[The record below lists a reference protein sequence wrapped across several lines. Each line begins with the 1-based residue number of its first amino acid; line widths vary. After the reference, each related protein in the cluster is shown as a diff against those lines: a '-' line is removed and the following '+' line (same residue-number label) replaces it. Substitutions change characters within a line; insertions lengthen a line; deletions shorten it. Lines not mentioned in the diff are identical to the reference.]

1 MLQIHEL
8 IVQYS
13 YASASKW
20 FQRIGSF
27 RPWAT
32 DLKAEKAGLRP
43 HRVVLNALN
52 LELARGEFLAIL
64 GVSGEGKTTLLRAI
78 AGLLRPSS
86 GEILIDGQ
94 SQTRKPPHLRDVA
107 YVFQNGGWYDHL
119 TVRQHFQ
126 LGKSPFRGS
135 SKGSSLETEEWIER
149 VGLTDVAD
157 QTPGQL
163 SGGQLQRLAIG
174 RALARRKSLLL
185 LDEPLSHLDEPSCEE
200 LRRLLLKIHSDGSTI
215 VYVTHS
221 QRDAFMLATKV
232 AVLHEGVLRQMASP
246 RELYDQPNHISV
258 AKSLGYPAM
267 DFFTAKYFL
276 DDVPVHRRVGTIW
289 EKLPQEA
296 TVGVRPKDWEL
307 SSTESSGRTT
317 FKGTWAGST
326 FIDGMWLGR
335 VVYKEKVISVLV
347 NAAKDFAPLPIGH
360 MVVIQLDPRHLHCF
374 DPSTGNRIQLA

>member
-43 HRVVLNALN
+43 HRFVLNALN

-86 GEILIDGQ
+86 GEILIHGQ
-94 SQTRKPPHLRDVA
+94 SQTRKPPHLRDMA
-107 YVFQNGGWYDHL
+107 YVFQSGGWYDHL
-119 TVRQHFQ
+119 TVRQHFE
-126 LGKSPFRGS
+126 LGKSNTRGS
-135 SKGSSLETEEWIER
+135 SEASSLETEDWLER
-149 VGLTDVAD
+149 VGLTCVAD

-185 LDEPLSHLDEPSCEE
+185 LDEPLSQLDEPSCEE

-232 AVLHEGVLRQMASP
+232 AVLHEGVLRQMGAP

-258 AKSLGYPAM
+258 AKSLGFPAM
-267 DFFTAKYFL
+267 DFFAAKHFL
-276 DDVPVHRRVGTIW
+276 DDIPVHLRVGTIW

-296 TVGVRPKDWEL
+296 TVGVRPKDWKL
-307 SSTESSGRTT
+307 NPTESSGETT
-317 FKGTWAGST
+317 FKGTWAGKI
-326 FIDGMWLGR
+326 FVDGMWLGR

-347 NAAKDFAPLPIGH
+347 NASEEFTPLPNGDL
-360 MVVIQLDPRHLHCF
+360 VVIHLDPRHLHCF
-374 DPSTGNRIQLA
+374 DPITGNRIQLA